1 MILIALGANLSSSAG
16 SPAETLRAALGNLA
30 ERGIKVEKQSQLYRS
45 AAWPDPLDPPF
56 VNAVARVATAL
67 GPAELLRALH
77 DVEAEFGRVRSS
89 PNAPRT
95 LDLDLIDYDG
105 RIEDGPPQL
114 PHPRMQARAFV
125 LVPLRDVAPNWR
137 HPVSGRSVSELIAA
151 APGDEVEP
159 ISRRG

>member
-30 ERGIKVEKQSQLYRS
+30 KRGIKVEKQSQLFRS
-45 AAWPDPLDPPF
+45 AAWPDPSDPPF
-56 VNAVARVATAL
+56 VNAVARVTTAL

-77 DVEAEFGRVRSS
+77 DVEAEYGRVRSS

-105 RIEDGPPQL
+105 RIEDGPPQ
-114 PHPRMQARAFV
+114 
-125 LVPLRDVAPNWR
+125 
-137 HPVSGRSVSELIAA
+137 
-151 APGDEVEP
+151 
-159 ISRRG
+159 